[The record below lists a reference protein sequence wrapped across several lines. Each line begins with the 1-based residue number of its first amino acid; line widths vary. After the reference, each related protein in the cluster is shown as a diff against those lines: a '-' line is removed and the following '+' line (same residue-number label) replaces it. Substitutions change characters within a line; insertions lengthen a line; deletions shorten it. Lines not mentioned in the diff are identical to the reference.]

1 MYTYMSCS
9 AKKSLAQL
17 FVCLLNSICCVDFLV
32 QKKSLIFCIHLRLR
46 GDLYIY
52 TGCGTNIL
60 MLKLDNS
67 SCVFQRE

>member
-17 FVCLLNSICCVDFLV
+17 FVCLLNSICCVDFFGAK
-32 QKKSLIFCIHLRLR
+32 KKSNFLHSFKTARR
-46 GDLYIY
+46 FNIY